1 MGSFPPPE
9 VWRIYG
15 GYYYPPVYNGGYM
28 ADNSDM
34 NYPALKRAKIPHEL
48 AVSNPL
54 ISWLM
59 KIAEARPFL
68 DETLGTP
75 QELKLL
81 RRAKIKAVTYSNQIE
96 GNHLG
101 ESEVDSVL
109 KGKKVQATAQEIKEI
124 GNYRAALDYVER
136 LAEDK
141 RKLRPSDFCD
151 IQRLVTDGL
160 LAEKQV
166 GRFRTIS
173 VSIINSATGEKIDEC
188 PEPHLLKELVDDLWR
203 WLDDSQGVDPFIVAF
218 GFHYIAV
225 AIHPFADGNGRTV
238 RLMQHLLLLR
248 AGQRIARIVPSETV
262 IMRERDR
269 YYSTIRQAK
278 ALQSLYPFLE
288 FLAECFA
295 VASQEVVAEG
305 KALLRKKADA
315 HPKMRHDKIIAY
327 ARKQKTFSI
336 SEFLAVFTDI
346 PRRTVE
352 RDLSE
357 LVKSKRLVAT
367 GEKKAR
373 VYRVLK

>member
-1 MGSFPPPE
+1 
-9 VWRIYG
+9 
-15 GYYYPPVYNGGYM
+15 M
-28 ADNSDM
+28 ADTWSMD
-34 NYPALKRAKIPHEL
+34 YPALKRAKIPCEINL
-48 AVSNPL
+48 SNPL

-68 DETLGTP
+68 DEYLGTP
-75 QELKLL
+75 QEPKLL

-96 GNHLG
+96 GNHLD
-101 ESEVDSVL
+101 ESDVDSVL
-109 KGKKVQATAQEIKEI
+109 KGKKVQASTQEIKEI
-124 GNYRAALDYVER
+124 ANYRTALDYVEK
-136 LAEDK
+136 LATDK

-151 IQRLVTDGL
+151 IQRLVTTGL
-160 LAEKQV
+160 LDEKQV

-173 VSIINSATGEKIDEC
+173 VSIVNSATNEKIDDC
-188 PEPHLLKELVDDLWR
+188 PEPHRLKELVDELWR
-203 WLDDSQGVDPFIVAF
+203 WLDDSDGVDPFIVAF

-278 ALQSLYPFLE
+278 SLQALHPFLE

-295 VASQEVVAEG
+295 VAAQEVVAEG
-305 KALLRKKADA
+305 RALLRSKADSQ
-315 HPKMRHDKIIAY
+315 PKARRERILAF

-336 SEFLAVFTDI
+336 SEVLPFCTDV

-357 LVKSKRLVAT
+357 LVKQKRLVAI
-367 GEKKAR
+367 GDKKGR
-373 VYRVLK
+373 MYRRPKN